1 MVKKEEYFELSD
13 EAKTQEVAQR
23 YSNNSAQWREEH
35 TMPYVESLG
44 NCQYVGI
51 PGDHL
56 IYQQKPDK
64 VSEAVEKFLET
75 LE

>member
-51 PGDHL
+51 PGDYL